1 VEVDV
6 FFVTLIL
13 AMRVVAV
20 RIIGLVSSVSV
31 VVVEEGV
38 VDSVVDDGSVGWLY
52 PRVVT
57 LVRTL
62 CTVVAVAVGTTVA
75 GPCPIATMTITR
87 PKIRMNCG
95 MIPPPVLVWVDGGG
109 VVA

>member
-6 FFVTLIL
+6 FFVTLIR

-31 VVVEEGV
+31 VVVEGV

-62 CTVVAVAVGTTVA
+62 CTVVAVVGMTVA